1 MNRSG
6 GYRRLPLVTWIIAAL
21 FFSIVT
27 TPAWS
32 QVSASDQQ
40 QGTASGAGMQV
51 ASAVSTIL
59 YFPFKGAFAIGG
71 AIVGGLAYAF
81 SGGSEQ
87 TAKSIWIPSMY
98 GTYVITPEHLTGDR
112 PVRFLGVA
120 ADSEYQAAE
129 PVQ

>member
-6 GYRRLPLVTWIIAAL
+6 GYRRLPLVTWFMAAL